1 MNKTEFKIEG
11 EKLLAKVKE
20 LIHEG
25 NIRRIIIKNEDGK
38 TIIEIPM
45 TVGVVGSL
53 IAPVMAAVGAIAALA
68 AHYTIVVEREDEDE
82 KSKEE
87 KKDSGERNIPI
98 Q

>member
-25 NIRRIIIKNEDGK
+25 NIHRIIIKNEDGK

-53 IAPVMAAVGAIAALA
+53 IAPVLAAVGAVAAFA
-68 AHYTIVVEREDEDE
+68 AHYTIVVEKEDEDE
-82 KSKEE
+82 QSEGKNNDE
-87 KKDSGERNIPI
+87 ERNIPI
-98 Q
+98 D

>member
-20 LIHEG
+20 LLHEG

-53 IAPVMAAVGAIAALA
+53 IAPVLAAVGAMAALA
-68 AHYTIVVEREDEDE
+68 AHYTIVVEKEDGDE

-98 Q
+98 D